1 MIDGV
6 MNLSHWNICWKSNMV
21 ASAAPASA
29 AALNF
34 PNKINLLSFSSAFGQ
49 GGFVATI
56 PLKQVA
62 KFKHR
67 SALPRQVE

>member
-1 MIDGV
+1 
-6 MNLSHWNICWKSNMV
+6 MV
-21 ASAAPASA
+21 ASAAPAYA

-34 PNKINLLSFSSAFGQ
+34 PNKINLLSFSFAFGQ
-49 GGFVATI
+49 GGFVETI